1 MAIDIAK
8 SFVVKVPRLAA
19 WDFLTDPSRVV
30 RCLPGAALT
39 NQIDERC
46 YAGTVTVKVGP
57 VTASFKGTMR
67 FERLD
72 RQTWTAEMVAAGQ
85 EVRGKGGADMRMTSQ
100 LIERTAGETEVTV
113 TSQVNIVGVLAQ
125 FGRGMIQDVSDRLF
139 QKFADA
145 ARAELE
151 PAASAGPA
159 PGPGAIPAAAETP
172 TAPPIDALSLG
183 SAAIFRAA
191 GRTARHPL
199 AWVVIVLALL
209 LVYWILGR

>member
-1 MAIDIAK
+1 VAIDIAK
-8 SFVVKVPRLAA
+8 NFVVKAPRSAA

-39 NQIDERC
+39 NQIDERT

-72 RQTWTAEMVAAGQ
+72 RESWTAEMVAAGQ

-100 LIERTAGETEVTV
+100 LVERTAGETEVTV

-125 FGRGMIQDVSDRLF
+125 FGRGMIQDVSDQLF
-139 QKFADA
+139 QKFVDA

-151 PAASAGPA
+151 PAASAGP
-159 PGPGAIPAAAETP
+159 GAVATATSAAAETAG
-172 TAPPIDALSLG
+172 APPIDALSLG
-183 SAAIFRAA
+183 SAAVVRAA
-191 GRTARHPL
+191 GRTARR
-199 AWVVIVLALL
+199 
-209 LVYWILGR
+209 LVSRILGR

>member
-1 MAIDIAK
+1 VAIDVAK
-8 SFVVKVPRLAA
+8 SFVVRAPRSAA

-39 NQIDERC
+39 NQIDERT
-46 YAGTVTVKVGP
+46 YGGTVTVKVGP

-72 RQTWTAEMVAAGQ
+72 REAWTAEMVAAGQ

-100 LIERTAGETEVTV
+100 LVERTAGETEVTV

-125 FGRGMIQDVSDRLF
+125 FGRGMIQDVSDQLF
-139 QKFADA
+139 QKFVDA

-159 PGPGAIPAAAETP
+159 AAATTIPAAADISG
-172 TAPPIDALSLG
+172 APPIDALSVG
-183 SAAIFRAA
+183 STAVFRAA
-191 GRTARHPL
+191 GRSARR
-199 AWVVIVLALL
+199 
-209 LVYWILGR
+209 LVSWILGR